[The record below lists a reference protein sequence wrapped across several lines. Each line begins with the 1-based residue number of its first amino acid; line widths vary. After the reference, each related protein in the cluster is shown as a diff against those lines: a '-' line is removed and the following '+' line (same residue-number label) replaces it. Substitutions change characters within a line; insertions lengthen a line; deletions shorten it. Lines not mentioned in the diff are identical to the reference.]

1 PEAIAA
7 AVCAFQSVDA
17 AVRTVIQTIQI
28 GVPIARC
35 ELLDA
40 LTIAAV
46 NHHSKLQ
53 LREAPMLFCEFHG
66 TKAGVAEQ
74 SQTVQEIAR
83 EHGGMDFEW
92 ATLQE
97 ERNRLWQARHDA
109 YPACLQLRPGS
120 RAVATDVCVP
130 ISRLAECIAA
140 TNEDIARA
148 TMPIALFGHV
158 GDGNFHLVI
167 LVDPENPADLEEGQA
182 VNTRV
187 VMRAI
192 GMNGTCTGEHG
203 VGFGKMDFLE
213 TELGSA
219 LPAMRAIKRALD
231 PQNILNPGKVVLP
244 DGPCRTA

>member
-1 PEAIAA
+1 M
-7 AVCAFQSVDA
+7 
-17 AVRTVIQTIQI
+17 

-35 ELLDA
+35 ELLDT

-46 NHHSKLQ
+46 NRHSKLG

-66 TKAGVAEQ
+66 THAGAAEQ
-74 SQTVQEIAR
+74 AQIVQEIAR
-83 EHGGMDFEW
+83 EQGGLDFEW

-130 ISRLAECIAA
+130 ISKLADCIAA

-148 TMPIALFGHV
+148 SMPVALFGHV

-167 LVDPENPADLEEGQA
+167 LVDPQNRAELEEAQA
-182 VNTRV
+182 LNARV

-203 VGFGKMDFLE
+203 IGFGKMDFLE
-213 TELGSA
+213 AELGSA
-219 LPAMRAIKRALD
+219 LPAMRAIKKALD
-231 PQNILNPGKVVLP
+231 PYNILNPGKVVLP
-244 DGPCRTA
+244 EHVAGGSEPLSSRGTP